1 MNGVFFVGFFED
13 DGIFVE
19 DGFSLEDIVVI
30 INYFFYIVVDNVIYI
45 IYIVNVSKC

>member
-1 MNGVFFVGFFED
+1 MNGVFFVGLFED

-45 IYIVNVSKC
+45 IYIVNVSNC